1 MSQSPTQTDVVFVE
15 DKRGLAAAVQAI
27 GQAPVVGF
35 DTEFVGESTYEPQLC
50 LLQVSTPERILLID
64 PLSRI
69 DLREFWLM
77 LTAPGREVVS
87 FCAREELLFCLR
99 YAARLPG
106 SLFDPQVAAGLVGFG
121 YPLSHTDFVRRVLN
135 IDLEPSETYTDWL
148 RRPLSEQQLRYAAA
162 DVRHLLAAHRALID
176 RAERMGRLGW
186 IKSECERLVEL
197 VTESQREERWWRLPG
212 ISRLD
217 GRTLAVLR
225 ELWRWRENRARAANL
240 PPRRVMGDALL
251 VQIARRSPR
260 DIGGLVA
267 LRGMARGHLR
277 NAGAEI
283 IAAVRAGLSV
293 LEEEL
298 PALVAAVRHDA
309 PAPQVAIL
317 GQLLT
322 IFVKTIAFEL
332 QVDASLLAA
341 TSDLQEVVRWHLG
354 SVDDG
359 PPQVLTGWRGE
370 ILEPVLVE
378 LLEGKRSVRV
388 GDVTSP
394 SPICIDVC
402 D

>member
-1 MSQSPTQTDVVFVE
+1 MSQSPTRTDVVLVE

-87 FCAREELLFCLR
+87 FCSREELLFSLR

-186 IKSECERLVEL
+186 ITSECERLVEL

-225 ELWRWRENRARAANL
+225 ELWTWRENRARAANL

-251 VQIARRSPR
+251 VQIARRSPK

>member
-135 IDLEPSETYTDWL
+135 IDLEPSEAYTGWL
-148 RRPLSEQQLRYAAA
+148 RRPLSGQQLRYAAA

-240 PPRRVMGDALL
+240 PPRRVMADALL

>member
-1 MSQSPTQTDVVFVE
+1 MSQSPTGTEVVFVE
-15 DKRGLAAAVQAI
+15 DQRGLTAAVQAI

-87 FCAREELLFCLR
+87 FGAREELLFCLR

-121 YPLSHTDFVRRVLN
+121 YPLSHTNFVRRVLN
-135 IDLEPSETYTDWL
+135 VDLESSEAYTDWL
-148 RRPLSEQQLRYAAA
+148 RRPLSAQQLHYAAA
-162 DVRHLLAAHRALID
+162 DVRHLLAAHGALID

-186 IKSECERLVEL
+186 IKSECERLAEV
-197 VTESQREERWWRLPG
+197 VTESQREERWWRLPR

-240 PPRRVMGDALL
+240 PPRRVMADALL

-260 DIGGLVA
+260 DIRGLVA

-283 IAAVRAGLSV
+283 IAAVHAGLSV

-298 PALVAAVRHDA
+298 PALVAAVRHDD
-309 PAPQVAIL
+309 PPQVAIL

-354 SVDDG
+354 SDDDG

-388 GDVTSP
+388 RDVTSL

>member
-1 MSQSPTQTDVVFVE
+1 MSQSPTRTEVVFVE
-15 DKRGLAAAVQAI
+15 DQRGLAAAVQAI

-186 IKSECERLVEL
+186 ITSECERLVEL
-197 VTESQREERWWRLPG
+197 VTESQREKRWGRLPG

-225 ELWRWRENRARAANL
+225 ELWTWRENRARAANL

>member
-87 FCAREELLFCLR
+87 FGAREELLFCLR

-121 YPLSHTDFVRRVLN
+121 YPLSHTNFVRRVLN
-135 IDLEPSETYTDWL
+135 IDLEPSEAYTDWL
-148 RRPLSEQQLRYAAA
+148 RRPLSGQQLRYAAA

-240 PPRRVMGDALL
+240 PPRRVMADALL

-298 PALVAAVRHDA
+298 PALVAPVRHDD
-309 PAPQVAIL
+309 PPQVAIL
-317 GQLLT
+317 VQLLT

>member
-1 MSQSPTQTDVVFVE
+1 MSQSPTRTDVVFVE
-15 DKRGLAAAVQAI
+15 DQRGLAAAVQAI

-121 YPLSHTDFVRRVLN
+121 YPLSHTNFVRRVLN

-148 RRPLSEQQLRYAAA
+148 RRPLSEQQLRYAAS
-162 DVRHLLAAHRALID
+162 DVRHLLAARRALID

-186 IKSECERLVEL
+186 ITSECERQVEL
-197 VTESQREERWWRLPG
+197 VTESQREKRWWRLPG
-212 ISRLD
+212 SSRLD

-225 ELWRWRENRARAANL
+225 ELWTWRENRARAANL
-240 PPRRVMGDALL
+240 PPRRVMGDALV

-267 LRGMARGHLR
+267 LRGMNRGHLR

-293 LEEEL
+293 PEEKL
-298 PALVAAVRHDA
+298 PALVAAVRHDD
-309 PAPQVAIL
+309 PPQIAIL
-317 GQLLT
+317 VQLLT

>member
-135 IDLEPSETYTDWL
+135 IDLEPSEAYTSWL
-148 RRPLSEQQLRYAAA
+148 RRPLSGQQLRYAAA

-240 PPRRVMGDALL
+240 PPRRVMGDALP

-267 LRGMARGHLR
+267 LRGMNRGHLR

>member
-1 MSQSPTQTDVVFVE
+1 MSQSPTRPDVVFVE

-50 LLQVSTPERILLID
+50 LLQVSTPERILLVD

-69 DLREFWLM
+69 DLREFWLV

-121 YPLSHTDFVRRVLN
+121 YPLSHTNFVRRVLN

-162 DVRHLLAAHRALID
+162 DVRHLLAARRALID

-186 IKSECERLVEL
+186 ITSECERLVEL
-197 VTESQREERWWRLPG
+197 VTESQREKRWWRLPG

-267 LRGMARGHLR
+267 LRGMNRGHLR

-293 LEEEL
+293 PEEKL
-298 PALVAAVRHDA
+298 PALVAAVRHDD
-309 PAPQVAIL
+309 PPQVAIL
-317 GQLLT
+317 VQLLT

-394 SPICIDVC
+394 SPICIDIC

>member
-1 MSQSPTQTDVVFVE
+1 MSQSPKRTEVVFVE
-15 DKRGLAAAVQAI
+15 DQPGLAAAVQAI

-87 FCAREELLFCLR
+87 FAAREELLFCLR

-106 SLFDPQVAAGLVGFG
+106 SLFDPQVAAGLVGLG
-121 YPLSHTDFVRRVLN
+121 YPISHTDFVRRMLN
-135 IDLEPSETYTDWL
+135 INLEPGEANTDWR
-148 RRPLSEQQLRYAAA
+148 RRPLSGQQLRYAAA
-162 DVRHLLAAHRALID
+162 DVRYLLAAHRALID
-176 RAERMGRLGW
+176 RAESMGRLGW

-225 ELWRWRENRARAANL
+225 ELRRWRENRARAANL
-240 PPRRVMGDALL
+240 PPRRVMGDSLL

-260 DIGGLVA
+260 DIGSLVA
-267 LRGMARGHLR
+267 LRGMDRGHLR

-293 LEEEL
+293 LEEKL
-298 PALVAAVRHDA
+298 PALVAAVRHND
-309 PAPQVAIL
+309 PPQVAIL

-322 IFVKTIAFEL
+322 IFVKSIASEL
-332 QVDASLLAA
+332 QVDASLLAT
-341 TSDLQEVVRWHLG
+341 TSDLQKVVRWHLG
-354 SVDDG
+354 SDDDG

-378 LLEGKRSVRV
+378 LLEGKKSLRVR
-388 GDVTSP
+388 DVTSP
-394 SPICIDVC
+394 SPIYTDVC
-402 D
+402 N

>member
-1 MSQSPTQTDVVFVE
+1 MRTEVVFVE
-15 DKRGLAAAVQAI
+15 DQRGLAAAVQAI

-87 FCAREELLFCLR
+87 FGAREELLFCLR

-121 YPLSHTDFVRRVLN
+121 YPLSHSNFVQRVLD

-186 IKSECERLVEL
+186 ITSECERVVEL
-197 VTESQREERWWRLPG
+197 VAESQREERWWRLSG

-217 GRTLAVLR
+217 GRTLAVVR

-240 PPRRVMGDALL
+240 PPRRVMGDSLL
-251 VQIARRSPR
+251 VQIAKRSPR

-267 LRGMARGHLR
+267 LRGMDRGHLR
-277 NAGAEI
+277 KAGAEI

-293 LEEEL
+293 PEEEL
-298 PALVAAVRHDA
+298 PARVAAVRHDD
-309 PAPQVAIL
+309 PSQIAIL

-322 IFVKTIAFEL
+322 IFVKTIALEL

-341 TSDLQEVVRWHLG
+341 TSDLREVVRWHLG

-370 ILEPVLVE
+370 ILEPVLVD

-388 GDVTSP
+388 RDVTSP
-394 SPICIDVC
+394 NPICIDVF

>member
-1 MSQSPTQTDVVFVE
+1 MSHWPTRTEVVFVE
-15 DKRGLAAAVQAI
+15 DQRGLAAAVQAI

-87 FCAREELLFCLR
+87 FGAREELLFCLR

-121 YPLSHTDFVRRVLN
+121 YPLSHTNFVRGVLN
-135 IDLEPSETYTDWL
+135 IDIEPSEAYTDWR
-148 RRPLSEQQLRYAAA
+148 RRPLSGQQLRYAAA

-197 VTESQREERWWRLPG
+197 VTESQREERWWRLAG
-212 ISRLD
+212 NSRLD

-260 DIGGLVA
+260 DIGSLVA
-267 LRGMARGHLR
+267 LRGMDRGHLR

-293 LEEEL
+293 PEEKL
-298 PALVAAVRHDA
+298 PALVAAVRRND
-309 PAPQVAIL
+309 PPQVAIL

-322 IFVKTIAFEL
+322 IFVKSIAFEL
-332 QVDASLLAA
+332 QVDASLLAT
-341 TSDLQEVVRWHLG
+341 TSDLQEVVRWHLD
-354 SVDDG
+354 SDDDG

-370 ILEPVLVE
+370 ILDPVLVE

-388 GDVTSP
+388 RDVTSP

>member
-1 MSQSPTQTDVVFVE
+1 MSQSPTRTDVVFVE

-135 IDLEPSETYTDWL
+135 IDLEPSEAYTGWQ
-148 RRPLSEQQLRYAAA
+148 RRPLSGQQLRYAAA

-240 PPRRVMGDALL
+240 PPRRVMADALL

-267 LRGMARGHLR
+267 LRGMNRGHLR

-293 LEEEL
+293 PEEKL
-298 PALVAAVRHDA
+298 PALVAAVRHDD
-309 PAPQVAIL
+309 PPQVAIL
-317 GQLLT
+317 VQLLT

>member
-135 IDLEPSETYTDWL
+135 IDLEPSEAYTGWL
-148 RRPLSEQQLRYAAA
+148 RRPLSGQQLRYAAA

-240 PPRRVMGDALL
+240 PPRRVMADALL

-267 LRGMARGHLR
+267 LRGMNRGHLR

>member
-1 MSQSPTQTDVVFVE
+1 ME
-15 DKRGLAAAVQAI
+15 DQRELATAVQAI

-69 DLREFWLM
+69 DLREFWLT

-87 FCAREELLFCLR
+87 FAAREELLFCLR

-106 SLFDPQVAAGLVGFG
+106 TLFDPQVAAGLVGFG

-135 IDLEPSETYTDWL
+135 IDLKSSEANTDWR
-148 RRPLSEQQLRYAAA
+148 RRPLSGQQLRYAAA
-162 DVRHLLAAHRALID
+162 DVRYLLTAHQALID

-186 IKSECERLVEL
+186 IKNECERLMEL
-197 VTESQREERWWRLPG
+197 VVESQREERWWRLPG

-225 ELWRWRENRARAANL
+225 ELWRWRENRARAAKL
-240 PPRRVMGDALL
+240 PRRRAMGDSLL

-260 DIGGLVA
+260 DIGSLVA
-267 LRGMARGHLR
+267 LRGMDRGHLR
-277 NAGAEI
+277 KAGAEI

-293 LEEEL
+293 PEEKL
-298 PALVAAVRHDA
+298 PALVASVRHDD
-309 PAPQVAIL
+309 PPQVAIL

-322 IFVKTIAFEL
+322 IFVKNIASEL
-332 QVDASLLAA
+332 QVDASLLAT
-341 TSDLQEVVRWHLG
+341 TSDLQKVIRWHLG
-354 SVDDG
+354 SDDEG
-359 PPQVLTGWRGE
+359 SPQVLTGWRGE

-388 GDVTSP
+388 RDATSP

>member
-1 MSQSPTQTDVVFVE
+1 MSQSPTQADVVFVE

-135 IDLEPSETYTDWL
+135 IDLEPSESYTDWL
-148 RRPLSEQQLRYAAA
+148 RRPLSGQQLRYAAA

-240 PPRRVMGDALL
+240 PPRRVMADALL

-267 LRGMARGHLR
+267 LRGMDRGHLR
-277 NAGAEI
+277 KAGAEI

-293 LEEEL
+293 PEEEL
-298 PALVAAVRHDA
+298 PARVAAVRHDD
-309 PAPQVAIL
+309 PSQIAIL

-322 IFVKTIAFEL
+322 IFVKTIALEL

-341 TSDLQEVVRWHLG
+341 TSDLREVVRWHLG

-370 ILEPVLVE
+370 ILEPVLVD

-388 GDVTSP
+388 RDVTSP
-394 SPICIDVC
+394 NPICIDVF

>member
-1 MSQSPTQTDVVFVE
+1 MSQSPTGTEVVFVE
-15 DKRGLAAAVQAI
+15 DQRGLAAAVQAI

-35 DTEFVGESTYEPQLC
+35 DTEFVGEATYEPRLC

-64 PLSRI
+64 PLSGI

-87 FCAREELLFCLR
+87 FSAREELLFCLR

-106 SLFDPQVAAGLVGFG
+106 SLFDLQVAAGLVGFS

-135 IDLEPSETYTDWL
+135 IDLEPSESYTDWL
-148 RRPLSEQQLRYAAA
+148 RRPLSEQQLRYASA

-186 IKSECERLVEL
+186 ITSECERLVEL
-197 VTESQREERWWRLPG
+197 VTESQREERWWRLPR

-260 DIGGLVA
+260 DIDGLVA
-267 LRGMARGHLR
+267 LRGMDRGHLR

-283 IAAVRAGLSV
+283 IAAVHAGLRV
-293 LEEEL
+293 PEEKL
-298 PALVAAVRHDA
+298 PALVAVRHDD
-309 PAPQVAIL
+309 PPQVAIL

-332 QVDASLLAA
+332 KIDASLLAT

-354 SVDDG
+354 SDDDG

-378 LLEGKRSVRV
+378 LLEGKKSIRVR
-388 GDVTSP
+388 DVTSL
-394 SPICIDVC
+394 SPIFIDVC